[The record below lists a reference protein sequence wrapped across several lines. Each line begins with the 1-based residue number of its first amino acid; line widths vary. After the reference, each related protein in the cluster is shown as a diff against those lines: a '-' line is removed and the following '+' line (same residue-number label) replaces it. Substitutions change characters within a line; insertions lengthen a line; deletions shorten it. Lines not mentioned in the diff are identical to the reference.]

1 MASIGGLSGA
11 TSSSLNELQ
20 GYGGLASGL
29 DRDSLIEGMTQ
40 GTVSKIYKQQQK
52 KDLLQ
57 WEQNAIRGITD
68 KMIGFADKY
77 LSTYSSSTNLFSN
90 SFWGRNLITALG
102 ANSKY
107 VSVSGS
113 SSTAD
118 TLSILGVKQL
128 AKKAQMTSK
137 NPASDR
143 TLETGAID
151 PTEVQKA
158 ENLQGTTIK
167 INYADK
173 DYTITLPSGKD
184 KDGKEYKY
192 DTVANIADS
201 LNRAFQD
208 VEIGKGKKLSEVLS
222 VETSGNKIVLKDKEN
237 AGNILKLTGGTAL
250 SHLGF
255 TDKPDSEFK
264 EMNITN
270 QGTFSVRDIT
280 EDDIF
285 TKTSFLERIA
295 EKEMTFTYNGTSK
308 TIKMPTKEELEKAKA
323 DSKYG
328 STEKERIMNK
338 LKESMQGQLDTA
350 FGAGRVK
357 VEVKDSGNGL
367 YSLGFQTTTPDGK
380 TDASSILAVS
390 SGDANLLGANGAFKM
405 NYGESNRLNLDAKL
419 SESGLTGA
427 KNMTFPATITVNGVN
442 IEVKAEDTVKTLMDK
457 INSSDAGVQVTYQN
471 SSDSFV
477 FTATANGASGKIDVG
492 GDFAKLF
499 GEFNKTDG
507 QDAIVTVKYAGSD
520 QQVDLVRDSN
530 SFKVDGMTIS
540 VNGEFGYVKDPNTGD
555 LKLDPTSEAV
565 TFDAKVDEDKIV
577 ETVKKMV
584 EEYNEIIE
592 LVNKETK
599 TKPNRDYP
607 PLTAAQKKEMSESEI
622 EAWEEKAKEGLLFND
637 NDLKGLSNSLRFVL
651 SPSDQAALKK
661 IGLTTSNSTS
671 DNGKISFDENAFRA
685 ALKSDPEGVKDL
697 FTKEA
702 VKDEKGNVVSQS
714 GIAANMK
721 AAFDKYA
728 KTVGEP
734 KGILVERAGSIKS
747 PASITQNALYKQL
760 EEIDK
765 RISSLQD
772 TLKMEQDR
780 YIKQFTAL
788 ESVIAQMNS
797 QSSWLAQFGSGY

>member
-1 MASIGGLSGA
+1 MASIGGLSGT
-11 TSSSLNELQ
+11 TSSSLNGLK

-40 GTVSKIYKQQQK
+40 GTTSKIYKQQQK

-107 VSVSGS
+107 VSVSGT

-128 AKKAQMTSK
+128 ARKAQMTSK
-137 NPASDR
+137 IPASDR

-151 PTEVQKA
+151 PLEVQKA
-158 ENLQGTTIK
+158 ENLPGSTIK

-173 DYTITLPSGKD
+173 NYTITLPSGKD
-184 KDGKEYKY
+184 ANGKEYKY

-208 VEIGKGKKLSEVLS
+208 IEVGKGKKLSEVLQ
-222 VETSGNKIVLKDKEN
+222 VETSGDKIVFKDKEN
-237 AGNILKLTGGTAL
+237 AGNIFKLTGGSAL
-250 SHLGF
+250 SYLGF
-255 TDKPDSEFK
+255 KDKPDSEFK
-264 EMNITN
+264 EMDITE
-270 QGTFSVRDIT
+270 QGLSSVRDIT
-280 EDDIF
+280 EDDIY
-285 TKTSFLERIA
+285 TKTSFIDRIA
-295 EKEMTFTYNGTSK
+295 EKELTFTYNGTSK
-308 TIKMPTKEELEKAKA
+308 SIKMPTKEELEKAQYNSA
-323 DSKYG
+323 YG
-328 STEKERIMNK
+328 STRKERIMNK
-338 LKESMQGQLDTA
+338 LKESMQDQLDDA

-357 VEVKDSGNGL
+357 VEAKEDGSGL
-367 YSLGFQTTTPDGK
+367 YSLGFQTTTPNGK
-380 TDASSILAVS
+380 MDQSSILAVS
-390 SGDANLLGANGAFKM
+390 SGDVGLLGANGAFKM
-405 NYGESNRLNLDAKL
+405 NYGESNRVNLDAKIA
-419 SESGLTGA
+419 ESGLAGA
-427 KNMTFPATITVNGVN
+427 QNMTFPTTIEINGKS
-442 IEVKAEDTVKTLMDK
+442 IEVKAEDTVRTLMDK
-457 INSSDAGVQVTYQN
+457 INESDAGVQVTYQN

-477 FTATANGASGKIDVG
+477 FSATANGASGKIDVG
-492 GDFAKLF
+492 GDFAKIF

-520 QQVDLVRDSN
+520 QTVDLVRDSN

-540 VNGEFGYVKDPNTGD
+540 VNGEFGYVKDEATGE
-555 LKLDPTSEAV
+555 LKLDPSAEAV

-592 LVNKETK
+592 LVNKETG

-607 PLTAAQKKEMSESEI
+607 PLTSAQKEELSKSEI

-651 SPSDQAALKK
+651 SPADQAALKK
-661 IGLTTSNSTS
+661 IGLTTSSTTS
-671 DNGKISFDENAFRA
+671 DNGKLSFDESAFRA
-685 ALKSDPEGVKDL
+685 ALKSDPEGVKEM

-702 VKDEKGNVVSQS
+702 VKDEDGNVVSQA
-714 GIAANMK
+714 GIAVNMK
-721 AAFDKYA
+721 TAFDKYA
-728 KTVGEP
+728 KTLGEP
-734 KGILVERAGSIKS
+734 KGILIERAGSIKS
-747 PASITQNALYKQL
+747 PASITQNAVYKQL
-760 EEIDK
+760 EEIDA
-765 RISSLQD
+765 RIESLQD

-797 QSSWLAQFGSGY
+797 QSSWLSQFGSGY

>member
-1 MASIGGLSGA
+1 MASIGGLSGT
-11 TSSSLNELQ
+11 TSSSLNGLK

-40 GTVSKIYKQQQK
+40 GTTSKIYKQQQK

-107 VSVSGS
+107 VSVSGT

-128 AKKAQMTSK
+128 ARKAQMTSK
-137 NPASDR
+137 IPASDR

-151 PTEVQKA
+151 PLEVQKA
-158 ENLQGTTIK
+158 ENLPGSTIK

-173 DYTITLPSGKD
+173 NYTITLPSGKD
-184 KDGKEYKY
+184 ANGKEYKY
-192 DTVANIADS
+192 DTVGNIADS

-208 VEIGKGKKLSEVLS
+208 IEVGKGKKLSEVLQ
-222 VETSGNKIVLKDKEN
+222 VETSGDKIVFKDKEN
-237 AGNILKLTGGTAL
+237 AGNIFKLTGGSAL
-250 SHLGF
+250 SYLGF
-255 TDKPDSEFK
+255 KDNPDSEFK
-264 EMNITN
+264 ELDITE
-270 QGTFSVRDIT
+270 QGLSSVRDIT
-280 EDDIF
+280 EDDIY
-285 TKTSFLERIA
+285 TKTSFIDRIA
-295 EKEMTFTYNGTSK
+295 EKELTFTYNGMSK
-308 TIKMPTKEELEKAKA
+308 SIKMPTKEELEKAQDNSA
-323 DSKYG
+323 YG
-328 STEKERIMNK
+328 ATKKERIMNK
-338 LKESMQGQLDTA
+338 LTESMQDQLDDA

-357 VEVKDSGNGL
+357 VEAKEDGSGL
-367 YSLGFQTTTPDGK
+367 YSLGFQTTTPNGK
-380 TDASSILAVS
+380 MDQSSILAVS
-390 SGDANLLGANGAFKM
+390 SGDVGLLGANGAFKM
-405 NYGESNRLNLDAKL
+405 NYGESNRVNLDAKIA
-419 SESGLTGA
+419 ESGLAGA
-427 KNMTFPATITVNGVN
+427 QNMTFPTTIEINGKS
-442 IEVKAEDTVKTLMDK
+442 IEVKAEDTVRTLMDK
-457 INSSDAGVQVTYQN
+457 INESDAGVQVTYQN

-477 FTATANGASGKIDVG
+477 FSATANGASGKINVG
-492 GDFAKLF
+492 GDFAKIF

-520 QQVDLVRDSN
+520 QTMDLVRDSN

-540 VNGEFGYVKDPNTGD
+540 VNGEFGYVKDEATGE
-555 LKLDPTSEAV
+555 LKLDPSAEAV

-592 LVNKETK
+592 LVNKETR

-607 PLTAAQKKEMSESEI
+607 PLTSAQKKELSESEI

-651 SPSDQAALKK
+651 SPADQAALKK
-661 IGLTTSNSTS
+661 IGLTTSSTTS
-671 DNGKISFDENAFRA
+671 DNGKLSFDESAFRA
-685 ALKSDPEGVKDL
+685 ALKSDPEGVKEM

-702 VKDEKGNVVSQS
+702 VKDEDGNVVSQA
-714 GIAANMK
+714 GIAVNMK
-721 AAFDKYA
+721 TAFDKYA
-728 KTVGEP
+728 KTLGEP
-734 KGILVERAGSIKS
+734 KGILIERAGSIKS
-747 PASITQNALYKQL
+747 PASITQNAVYKQL
-760 EEIDK
+760 EEIDA
-765 RISSLQD
+765 RIESLQD

-797 QSSWLAQFGSGY
+797 QSSWLSQFGSGY